1 MFVSLYRRRHV
12 ENVLPKKWKFRRGG
26 GGGGGF
32 HDYEILGDMGG
43 NAFLNLR
50 KQGGLKH
57 GTRQ

>member
-1 MFVSLYRRRHV
+1 MSKMYYQKSGNS
-12 ENVLPKKWKFRRGG
+12 EEE